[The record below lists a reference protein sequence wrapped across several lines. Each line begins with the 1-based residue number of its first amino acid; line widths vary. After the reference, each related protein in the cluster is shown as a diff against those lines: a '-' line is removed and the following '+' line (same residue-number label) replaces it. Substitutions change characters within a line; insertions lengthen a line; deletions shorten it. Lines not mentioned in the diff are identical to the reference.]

1 MKPQVHFFLVVFFL
15 LSGCSTS
22 TFYQL
27 YKTDSN
33 DVQNLAEGMV
43 FENEDVK
50 VVYNFWDDSGN
61 SSFLLFNKT
70 ESNIFVDLKK
80 SHLILNGIAS
90 TYFQNRT
97 FSESTSSSFSLGG
110 STTTNYYKG
119 ISTALL
125 SGYYFDGYGSS
136 SAIAN
141 TVSSLSSLTT
151 RSKSTVAKGQAV
163 TTVEQDLVCI
173 PAQAAKAF
181 TGFSLNNSL
190 FRDCSLL
197 RFPSKRQIAT
207 KRFNQNNTP
216 LTIKNIISYGSD
228 ENPGGSFKTIE
239 SNFWVTEIA
248 NYPEPE
254 FTESKYPEFCGEK
267 SKYQQEYFL
276 FDGPDR
282 FYIMYKKSTTEEFDH

>member
-1 MKPQVHFFLVVFFL
+1 MKPQVHLFLAVFFL

-33 DVQNLAEGMV
+33 DVQNLVEGMV

-50 VVYNFWDDSGN
+50 VVYNFWDDTGN

-70 ESNIFVDLKK
+70 ESDIFVDLKK

-136 SAIAN
+136 NAIAN

-151 RSKSTVAKGQAV
+151 RSKSAVAKGQAV
-163 TTVEQDLVCI
+163 TTVEQDVVCI

-228 ENPGGSFKTIE
+228 ENPGDSFKTIE

-254 FTESKYPEFCGEK
+254 FTESKYPEYCGEK
-267 SKYQQEYFL
+267 SKYQQKYFL

-282 FYIMYKKSTTEEFDH
+282 FYISYKKGPTEDFDH